1 MLGVLLASLAHPS
14 ELNALIAYK
23 FFRSESNVQR
33 NQKLIANNENK
44 KRCYDFL
51 DKTSRSFSLVIQEL
65 DDELRDVVNTIMMAT
80 LICLFYLV
88 LRGLD
93 TIEDDMTLDLNR
105 KCEML
110 RSFHKTIYQRGWNF
124 KESGPNEKDRH
135 LLVGF
140 DIVIEE
146 FLALP
151 TKFQKVIA
159 DITDQMGNGMAD
171 YASGDHRDNT
181 AIATIKDFDLY
192 CHYVAGLVGWGLS
205 DLFAASGLEDP
216 SIAKD
221 KRLSDSMGLF
231 LQKANII
238 RDYRED
244 LDDGRQF
251 WPKEIWGKYT
261 DDFAGLIKLENSDK
275 AQAVLSAMVLN
286 VLEHIPDVLTYL
298 SSLKHP
304 SVFQF
309 CAIPQVM
316 AISTLAL
323 VFNNKDVYQ
332 RNVKIRK
339 GEAVKLILAS
349 TNMHNVV
356 AIFRQYIHILSKKN
370 DASDPNFMN
379 ISIAVGKTEQWIT
392 ANFPDTSNALVKDSS
407 SSTLLLL
414 AVLAGI
420 AAILYNAYK

>member
-23 FFRSESNVQR
+23 FFRTESNIQR
-33 NQKLIANNENK
+33 NQKLIANNETK

-51 DKTSRSFSLVIQEL
+51 DKTSRSFSAVIQEL
-65 DDELRDVVNTIMMAT
+65 DDELRDA
-80 LICLFYLV
+80 ICLFYLV

-93 TIEDDMTLDLNR
+93 TIEDDMTLDLDR
-105 KCEML
+105 KVQLL
-110 RSFHKTIYQRGWNF
+110 RSFHKIIYQRGWNF

-135 LLVGF
+135 LLVDF
-140 DIVIEE
+140 QIVIEE
-146 FLALP
+146 FLAMP
-151 TKFQKVIA
+151 TKFQDVIA
-159 DITDQMGNGMAD
+159 DITNQMGNGMAD
-171 YASGDHRDNT
+171 YASGDHRENT
-181 AIATIKDFDLY
+181 AVATIKDFDLY

-216 SIAKD
+216 AIAKD

-261 DDFAGLIKLENSDK
+261 DDFAGLIKPENSDK

-298 SSLKHP
+298 SSLKNQ
-304 SVFQF
+304 SVFNF

-316 AISTLAL
+316 AIATLSL
-323 VFNNKDVYQ
+323 VFNNKDIYQ

-349 TNMHNVV
+349 TNINNVV
-356 AIFRQYIHILSKKN
+356 AIFREYIHVLSKKN
-370 DASDPNFMN
+370 DASDPNFLN
-379 ISIAVGKTEQWIT
+379 ISIAVGKSEQWIT
-392 ANFPDTSNALVKDSS
+392 NNIPDAPNALVKSS
-407 SSTLLLL
+407 SFPSTLILL

-420 AAILYNAYK
+420 ASFLYNAYT